1 MLIKLSENLSQ
12 LKQQLNAERSFIKE
26 NYDIELIEDW
36 IKEVKEVQDETLQI
50 ISNKIKSRFNVIKIP
65 RRA

>member
-65 RRA
+65 R

>member
-1 MLIKLSENLSQ
+1 MLIKLSENLSH

-65 RRA
+65 R